1 MPFRLLQSETLSDG
15 VRRIACEEIGQ
26 ATTNVASMAGDVERA
41 VHNARTSMKRL
52 RALLRMIRVEI
63 GAERFRHDDALFRSI
78 GRRLAARRDRAVI
91 GKTLKDLRESFPEEF
106 DEPTARHLT
115 DRFAA
120 TDETILPDDA
130 VRVDMMALLHDAED
144 RVAEWKIE
152 GEEFRVLQGGIRM
165 AYRRARR
172 GYAEVVDDP
181 GPEVLHSWRRQ
192 VKYVW
197 HMLRILT
204 PLWPRAMKCLTTEYR
219 ILSEK
224 LGDDHDLMLL
234 RTLLTTMGQE
244 DSPLVALVDRR
255 RATLLGSALPI
266 GARLFAER
274 SGPFVDRLRLY
285 WKLWRM

>member
-26 ATTNVASMAGDVERA
+26 ATTNIALMAGDAERA
-41 VHNARTSMKRL
+41 VHDARTSLKRL

-63 GAERFRHDDALFRSI
+63 GEERFRRDDALFRSI
-78 GRRLAARRDRAVI
+78 GRRLAASRDRAVI
-91 GKTLKDLRESFPEEF
+91 GKTLKDLRESFPSGF
-106 DEPTARHLT
+106 DEPTARYLT

-120 TDETILPDDA
+120 TEETTPLDDV
-130 VRVDMMALLHDAED
+130 VRVDMMTHLHDAEE
-144 RVAEWKIE
+144 RVMEWKLE
-152 GEEFRVLQGGIRM
+152 GEEFRGLQGGIRM

-181 GPEVLHSWRRQ
+181 DPEVLHSWRRQ

-197 HMLRILT
+197 YMLRILA
-204 PLWPRAMKCLTTEYR
+204 PLWPRAMKGLTTEYR

-234 RTLLTTMGQE
+234 RILLTTMGQE
-244 DSPLVALVDRR
+244 RSPLVALVDRR
-255 RATLLGSALPI
+255 RATLLGAALPI
-266 GARLFAER
+266 GGRLFAER
-274 SGPFVDRLRLY
+274 PGPFVDRLRLY